1 MSTCVPPR
9 GQFFPPEMPLS
20 PRKTKSVN
28 IPQGPRPKIPKPGR
42 SQLPRHNNQK
52 MPSKKNIINRPHLW
66 QKFAQMFVR
75 GQFSDSKAY
84 FLETKEAFHDQEF
97 VQVVANSVNHGIS
110 SYHFSIIE
118 SPKN

>member
-1 MSTCVPPR
+1 M
-9 GQFFPPEMPLS
+9 
-20 PRKTKSVN
+20 
-28 IPQGPRPKIPKPGR
+28 
-42 SQLPRHNNQK
+42 
-52 MPSKKNIINRPHLW
+52 W

-118 SPKN
+118 SPKNLVDGSKKLMLNDLDINQNKEKGKNVTK